1 MLPVHVKTTRM
12 IKPISIILA
21 FCASLVFS
29 APLAAQTDTAKAE
42 VVLSRAETAFNGG
55 DFKAAIGYLLKA
67 RDAYLKAA
75 PDDHD
80 RQATIAFYLGFS
92 YFRVRNY
99 DESIRQYERAL
110 TIFQSTKDYASIAET
125 CKNLADVYL
134 ARSRYDLVLSLYR
147 RAADVFTKAGKSE
160 YQAGSLKVIG
170 DCFYQLKK
178 YGDAIAAYHAAADLY
193 ASLKNDREFFSMLN
207 YIGLM
212 YFHSGDKARS
222 LTYYERSYEKGR
234 TFLAPAEAV
243 DFLNNMA
250 TIALELKKIDKT
262 IEYFRQA
269 YELAQAAG
277 DAAVLYRLCLNAG
290 DALASVDRKKEALVH
305 YRLALDSGRKQL
317 GQKQLTAILSKIAA
331 TAAGLE
337 DVKTAA
343 SYYRELITL
352 YEKAR
357 AWEDLAYAYNDLG
370 MVYQESG
377 DQRAAAAAFRRALD
391 QAEHI
396 TQPEL
401 LSGIYYNAGLAYY
414 ALEDY
419 GAGLTYLKRYI
430 EREEK
435 TKDTDDFIYACQV
448 AGSAS
453 FHQYL
458 FPDALAYYDRAEQRA
473 VQQGKKDSLAT
484 IYQLYGELYGKKA
497 EFTKALEYNRKALAL
512 FEALGRRDAC
522 AIILNDTGTVY
533 ANTRN
538 FDMAL
543 QYFNRAQALNN
554 ALGRDDQ
561 SAVVNG
567 NIGQMYY
574 EMGAF
579 DKALSHM
586 RLAAAHL
593 KTSPDQAAYANTLNN
608 IGEVYRLWGNAE
620 EALTYYDAAL
630 RMSVTLDQPDLRA
643 IILNNLGMLHK
654 GRREYRKALDF
665 FNQSLALNRQTS
677 NKSDVAVNLSN
688 IGETFRLLD
697 DYDRAFTY
705 FKQALQIDEEIGIT
719 ANIVK
724 RLNGIALLY
733 SNTGRYQQSITYLLT
748 GLKYVTAS
756 EKVDLATYHHNLG
769 FNFCMLNQFDRAVD
783 HLNQAVTLKEEL
795 RNTAHGTVRMD
806 YLASQIETYQLLAL
820 THARA
825 GRPEQALETSE
836 LSRAK
841 YLAEKLSA
849 KGGIS
854 AAYPGLAAVRR
865 DIDND
870 TLIIS
875 FSNFGTYSRP
885 LRTIVTA
892 GDITVRELNP
902 TALKIDA
909 AVLTE
914 IAQANHVN
922 RGLQIASEGP
932 AVRHEEAAGGD
943 AEFYEHLSNVIYH
956 YRSLLLQPDV
966 DFTGD
971 TRAHAMARALYD
983 FLLGDLEKP
992 LAEKKN
998 IIIIPDNILG
1008 LLPFETLIDGR
1019 NRYLV
1024 ETHDVRYEHSLTVM
1038 HLVNQRRYTPDRRP
1052 LLAFGGAVYN
1062 DTARVPSQA
1071 SLTESQ
1077 VKETAILAGQG
1088 QSNADIY
1095 AYLKN
1100 AVWHDLPGTL
1110 AEVKAIGR
1118 LYGSATVITG
1128 DRVSEDNVKALAKRG
1143 ELARYK
1149 IIHFAT
1155 HGLTVPDYPELSA
1168 LVLSLSGRKQGGAD
1182 GYLQTAEIAA
1192 LNLKADFINL
1202 SACETGLG
1210 KIYGG
1215 EGIVGLPQAF
1225 IIAGANGISVSLW
1238 AVADEPTMK
1247 FMTDFYDLIR
1257 NGPTTYAAAEAAV
1270 KRSFIADRR
1279 YRHPFYWAPFVYFG
1293 K

>member
-12 IKPISIILA
+12 IKPISILVA
-21 FCASLVFS
+21 LCASLSFS
-29 APLAAQTDTAKAE
+29 APLAAQDASAE
-42 VVLSRAETAFNGG
+42 AEKVLSRAETAFNSG
-55 DFKAAIGYLLKA
+55 DFKAAIDCFLQA

-75 PDDHD
+75 PGDHD

-110 TIFQSTKDYASIAET
+110 TIFQSTKDYASLAET

-134 ARSRYDLVLSLYR
+134 ARSRYDLVISLYR
-147 RAADVFTKAGKSE
+147 RAADVFTEAGKSE
-160 YQAGSLKVIG
+160 YQAGSLKIIG

-178 YGDAIAAYHAAADLY
+178 YGDAIASYHAAADLY

-222 LTYYERSYEKGR
+222 LAYYERAYEKGR
-234 TFLAPAEAV
+234 TFLAPTEAV
-243 DFLNNMA
+243 DFLNNLA
-250 TIALELKKIDKT
+250 TIALELQETDKT

-269 YELAQAAG
+269 YTLAKAAG
-277 DAAVLYRLCLNAG
+277 KADILYRLCLNAG
-290 DALASVDRKKEALVH
+290 EALAKAERKEQALAY
-305 YRLALDSGRKQL
+305 YRLALDADRKGL
-317 GQKQLTAILSKIAA
+317 DQKQLTHLLSKIAD
-331 TAAGLE
+331 TAAALN
-337 DVKTAA
+337 DVKTAV
-343 SYYRELITL
+343 SHYGELITL
-352 YEKAR
+352 YEKTR

-370 MVYQESG
+370 RVYQGNG
-377 DQRAAAAAFRRALD
+377 DHRAAVEAFRRALD
-391 QAEHI
+391 LAEHI
-396 TQPEL
+396 THPEL

-414 ALEDY
+414 GLEDY
-419 GAGLTYLKRYI
+419 GTGLSYLKKYI
-430 EREEK
+430 DREEK
-435 TKDTDDFIYACQV
+435 TNEIEDFIHACQL
-448 AGSAS
+448 AGSAA

-458 FPDALAYYDRAEQRA
+458 FPDALAYYGRAERLA
-473 VQQGKKDSLAT
+473 VKYGKKDLLAT
-484 IYQLYGELYGKKA
+484 NYQLYGEVYHKKA
-497 EFTKALEYNRKALAL
+497 EYARALDYNLRALAL
-512 FEALGRRDAC
+512 FEALDRRDAC
-522 AIILNDTGTVY
+522 AVVLNDTGTVY
-533 ANTRN
+533 TSTRD
-538 FDMAL
+538 FDRAL
-543 QYFNRAQALNN
+543 QYFNRALAINT
-554 ALGRDDQ
+554 ALGRDGQ

-567 NIGQMYY
+567 NIGHLYH

-579 DKALSHM
+579 DKALSYM
-586 RLAAAHL
+586 QLAAAYL
-593 KTSPDQAAYANTLNN
+593 KTSPDQAGYANTLNN
-608 IGEVYRLWGNAE
+608 IGEVYRLWGDTKQ
-620 EALTYYDAAL
+620 ALTYYDAAL
-630 RMSVTLDQPDLRA
+630 RICSSLDQPSLRA
-643 IILNNLGMLHK
+643 MILNNLGMLRK
-654 GRREYRKALDF
+654 GRGEYGKALDF
-665 FNQSLALNRQTS
+665 FTQALASNRQTS
-677 NKSDVAVNLSN
+677 NRVELAVILNNL
-688 IGETFRLLD
+688 GETHRLLE
-697 DYDRAFTY
+697 DYDRAFEY
-705 FKQALQIDEEIGIT
+705 FKQALKIDEEIGVT
-719 ANIVK
+719 ATIV
-724 RLNGIALLY
+724 RRMNGIALLY
-733 SNTGRYQQSITYLLT
+733 SHLGRHQQSITYLLT
-748 GLKYVTAS
+748 GLRYATAAG
-756 EKVDLATYHHNLG
+756 KVDLATYHHNLG
-769 FNFCMLNQFDRAVD
+769 FNYLMLNQFDRAMA
-783 HLNQAVTLKEEL
+783 HLNQAVALKEEL
-795 RNTAHGTVRMD
+795 RNTARGTVRMD

-849 KGGIS
+849 RGGIS
-854 AAYPGLAAVRR
+854 AAYPGLAAARR

-914 IAQANHVN
+914 IAQANHAN
-922 RGLQIASEGP
+922 RGLQIASGSP
-932 AVRHEEAAGGD
+932 ADWHDEAAGGD
-943 AEFYEHLSNVIYH
+943 AGLYEHLGNAIYH
-956 YRSLLLQPDV
+956 FRSLLLQPGV

-971 TRAHAMARALYD
+971 TRAHALARALYD
-983 FLLGDLEKP
+983 FLLGDLEKT
-992 LAEKKN
+992 LSEKKK

-1019 NRYLV
+1019 DRYLV

-1038 HLVNQRRYTPDRRP
+1038 HLVNQRRYAPDRRP
-1052 LLAFGGAVYN
+1052 LLAFGGAVYK
-1062 DTARVPSQA
+1062 DTARVPSQTPLA
-1071 SLTESQ
+1071 ESQ
-1077 VKETAILAGQG
+1077 IKETAVLAGLG

-1168 LVLSLSGRKQGGAD
+1168 LVLSLSGRQQGGAD

-1247 FMTDFYDLIR
+1247 FMTDFYGLLR
-1257 NGPTTYAAAEAAV
+1257 NGRMTYAAAEAAV
-1270 KRSFIADRR
+1270 KRSFLADPR
-1279 YRHPFYWAPFVYFG
+1279 YRHPFYWAPFVYYG